1 MRRSHRFA
9 RFVRPR
15 ATAREAAHTS
25 PADSRTLPHALIIE
39 ADAWA
44 GDIFTPNLKHRGC
57 IIGKDRVSNGRH
69 RKLPSSKI
77 MAAMDR
83 SIPERRNAA
92 ATVKDEAQIAKLTE
106 QDWSNVVSL
115 CSERYHQNPRKLW
128 ERLWYRIS
136 RFLKLSR
143 KINAINRLTGDLTV
157 TS

>member
-1 MRRSHRFA
+1 
-9 RFVRPR
+9 
-15 ATAREAAHTS
+15 
-25 PADSRTLPHALIIE
+25 
-39 ADAWA
+39 
-44 GDIFTPNLKHRGC
+44 
-57 IIGKDRVSNGRH
+57 
-69 RKLPSSKI
+69 
-77 MAAMDR
+77 MDR

-143 KINAINRLTGDLTV
+143 KINAINRLTGDPYGRGRMGEKPTVFRHFLRGETTHVYSVSVLTIAS
-157 TS
+157 TLPR